1 MIESPSPTEP
11 YRQVDLA
18 RLDVVKMR
26 IEDGITLEA
35 VFQRVTETAAATL
48 NVERAG
54 VWLLM
59 DQRQA
64 LRCVDLFEQSKA
76 THSTGATIQV
86 TEFPE
91 YFAALA
97 QRKTLPAEV
106 ALTDPRTSAL
116 AEAYLT
122 PLGIASLLDAS
133 IFLGGEM
140 AGVICLEHIGLPRE
154 WSSEERD
161 FVGSMADLL
170 AKKMQAAEMEELR
183 SALHTQAAQ
192 LAETRRIDSL
202 ADMAAGVAHDFN
214 NALALILAGAEL
226 IARNPADESTVVRQV
241 QKITEASRQAAM
253 LAKELMAFARPGP
266 RSSRVI
272 YPAEIV
278 TAQHT
283 LLQAAAGSRH
293 QVDLDVRSAAGRVMI
308 VPDQL
313 ERIVLNLVVNARD
326 AMHDGG
332 TIHVAVDEV
341 VDRHEDGKIGR
352 FVLIAVSDSGVGIPP
367 AVLTRIFDP
376 FFTTK
381 PRGQGTGL
389 GLAVVQQIASYAGG
403 FVRVETAVDQGST
416 FRVYL
421 PRVSSR

>member
-1 MIESPSPTEP
+1 MIESPLPTEP

-54 VWLLM
+54 VWLVV
-59 DQRQA
+59 DEGQA
-64 LRCVDLFEQSKA
+64 LRCVDLFEQSKTA
-76 THSTGATIQV
+76 HSSGITIQV
-86 TEFPE
+86 NEFPE
-91 YFAALA
+91 YFAALRR
-97 QRKTLPAEV
+97 RKTLPAEV

-116 AEAYLT
+116 AEAYLA
-122 PLGIASLLDAS
+122 PLGISSLLDAS
-133 IFLGGEM
+133 IFIGAEVV
-140 AGVICLEHIGLPRE
+140 GVVCLEHVGLPRE

-161 FVGSMADLL
+161 FAGSMADLL

-183 SALHTQAAQ
+183 ATLHTQVAQ
-192 LAETRRIDSL
+192 LAETRKMDSL
-202 ADMAAGVAHDFN
+202 AEMAGGVAHDFN
-214 NALALILAGAEL
+214 NILALILAEADL
-226 IARNPADESTVVRQV
+226 IAWNPVDEKAVTRHV
-241 QKITEASRQAAM
+241 QKIREAGRQAAM

-266 RSSRVI
+266 HSSRVI
-272 YPAEIV
+272 YPAEV
-278 TAQHT
+278 VAGQYT
-283 LLQAAAGSRH
+283 LLQAAAGSQR
-293 QVDLDVRSAAGRVMI
+293 QVNLVVRSATGRVMI

-313 ERIVLNLVVNARD
+313 ERVVLNLVVNARD
-326 AMHDGG
+326 AMPDGG
-332 TIHVAVDEV
+332 MIDVTVDEV
-341 VDRHEDGKIGR
+341 VESDQDGKSGW
-352 FVLIAVSDSGVGIPP
+352 FVLVAVSDSGAGIPP
-367 AVLTRIFDP
+367 AVLPRIFDP

-389 GLAVVQQIASYAGG
+389 GLAAVQQIASYAGG
-403 FVRVETAVDQGST
+403 FVRVETAVGQGST